1 MPRLSSS
8 QCWAGSW
15 PFLSCLH
22 APGTCSLGGLVLAA
36 ESHFGWFM
44 KANSLTRPLFVHK
57 QHWHHHFSL
66 WETENRL
73 FPGKPAAAGPEK
85 LRLLI
90 NHCSGGEEE
99 TLMSLSTRP
108 LRLFFV
114 WQSWFC
120 NKGRNIVG
128 FHSNLLQGKNQVVAS
143 VKAWQAQLAFS
154 CVLRKHKPLPY
165 REGRWDCLRCFP
177 FIFHPLPSSH
187 QPQTHLRILFSK
199 KEAREG
205 CILTASF
212 SPQTSLG
219 FNLRSF
225 SGVLSKRRKE
235 KMKPE
240 DKRLLKKG
248 LPQARW
254 QPELGIC
261 VF

>member
-1 MPRLSSS
+1 MPRLSPSR
-8 QCWAGSW
+8 CWAGSW

-22 APGTCSLGGLVLAA
+22 APGTCSLGRLVLAA
-36 ESHFGWFM
+36 ESHFEWFM
-44 KANSLTRPLFVHK
+44 KANSLARPLFVHK

-73 FPGKPAAAGPEK
+73 FPGKPAAAGPGK

-143 VKAWQAQLAFS
+143 VKAWQAQLALS
-154 CVLRKHKPLPY
+154 CVLSKHEPLPY
-165 REGRWDCLRCFP
+165 REGRWNCFRCFP
-177 FIFHPLPSSH
+177 LIFTPYPLPTSLRPNSKFCFQRRKPGRGASSL
-187 QPQTHLRILFSK
+187 PPFPLKLPLDLTYAVSLEFCP
-199 KEAREG
+199 REG
-205 CILTASF
+205 KRKWNQRTN
-212 SPQTSLG
+212 TSW
-219 FNLRSF
+219 
-225 SGVLSKRRKE
+225 
-235 KMKPE
+235 
-240 DKRLLKKG
+240 KKDCHRPDG
-248 LPQARW
+248 NQS
-254 QPELGIC
+254 
-261 VF
+261 